1 MNNLESF
8 RNLGVSECVIAA
20 LQKKGFESPSPIQ
33 ELTIPLLLKG
43 KKDVIG
49 QAQTGT
55 GKTAAF
61 GIPIIDT
68 ISRGDGNPQALIL
81 SPTRELG
88 IQIAEELNSLQ
99 GTARLRIAPFY
110 GGQNILVQLDRLRDG
125 IDIVI
130 GTPGRV
136 IDLMERKKLNFDQ
149 LKFAV
154 LDEAD
159 EMLDMGFLDD
169 IRKILSATPAEKRM
183 LMFSATMPEEILS
196 IAEQFMRPDY
206 EIIRTK
212 TESVSTDLTEQIFY
226 EVRREDK
233 LEALSRILDMEPDL
247 YGMVFCKTK
256 NDVDELTDSLIARG
270 YAVDAL
276 HGDIA
281 QTQRTRVIN
290 NFKARR
296 FRLLIATDVAARGID
311 VNDLTHVINYSIP
324 QSTEAYVHRI
334 GRTGRAGKKG
344 TAITFVTPSEFG
356 KISRIRREIRAEIR
370 KKDLPGIEE
379 VLEAKKQRFSEAV
392 RKMIDERDHCPY
404 LGFAEELLTLVD
416 HPAEILAAML
426 RMRFRNELLPESY
439 VDLNRKT
446 RRENPDKKGHARIR
460 ISAGRDDGL
469 TVPQLLEM
477 IFDRTRIKGS
487 RLGRI
492 DLKNDCTYLNANPE
506 DAKRILDS
514 FHGMTPEFVLVPEE
528 EGLPNFEAI
537 PKRGRKFSR
546 HRDHA
551 SGEKRPSRSFRDGF
565 LENLHRELSGEER
578 HHLEPHTPDRKKFRS
593 KSGGEFSFRRSGR
606 RKDK

>member
-1 MNNLESF
+1 
-8 RNLGVSECVIAA
+8 
-20 LQKKGFESPSPIQ
+20 
-33 ELTIPLLLKG
+33 
-43 KKDVIG
+43 
-49 QAQTGT
+49 
-55 GKTAAF
+55 
-61 GIPIIDT
+61 
-68 ISRGDGNPQALIL
+68 
-81 SPTRELG
+81 
-88 IQIAEELNSLQ
+88 
-99 GTARLRIAPFY
+99 
-110 GGQNILVQLDRLRDG
+110 
-125 IDIVI
+125 
-130 GTPGRV
+130 
-136 IDLMERKKLNFDQ
+136 
-149 LKFAV
+149 
-154 LDEAD
+154 
-159 EMLDMGFLDD
+159 
-169 IRKILSATPAEKRM
+169 
-183 LMFSATMPEEILS
+183 
-196 IAEQFMRPDY
+196 
-206 EIIRTK
+206 
-212 TESVSTDLTEQIFY
+212 
-226 EVRREDK
+226 
-233 LEALSRILDMEPDL
+233 
-247 YGMVFCKTK
+247 
-256 NDVDELTDSLIARG
+256 
-270 YAVDAL
+270 
-276 HGDIA
+276 
-281 QTQRTRVIN
+281 
-290 NFKARR
+290 
-296 FRLLIATDVAARGID
+296 
-311 VNDLTHVINYSIP
+311 
-324 QSTEAYVHRI
+324 
-334 GRTGRAGKKG
+334 
-344 TAITFVTPSEFG
+344 
-356 KISRIRREIRAEIR
+356 
-370 KKDLPGIEE
+370 
-379 VLEAKKQRFSEAV
+379 
-392 RKMIDERDHCPY
+392 MIDERDHCPY